1 MRCRRPADALSPVQ
15 GCERGQDVPES
26 HEGPFPL
33 FPEVCGVR
41 AKKVDKSHAGI
52 RDALRAA
59 GIRVHDT
66 SAVGL
71 GYPDLHCSYRGYTAL
86 VECKT
91 PGEGG
96 IRGDD
101 RGKAQRDFHAEW
113 EGPLI
118 IATTPLDAIKQF
130 MDGYSDFARRKY

>member
-1 MRCRRPADALSPVQ
+1 
-15 GCERGQDVPES
+15 
-26 HEGPFPL
+26 
-33 FPEVCGVR
+33 VR